1 MSDSFSRNV
10 SGAPVTAQ
18 ECKALREAVNRE
30 IAANMRWY
38 RDLCRPL
45 SLGQRAFF
53 ILSENNSGR
62 KD

>member
-45 SLGQRAFF
+45 S
-53 ILSENNSGR
+53 
-62 KD
+62 